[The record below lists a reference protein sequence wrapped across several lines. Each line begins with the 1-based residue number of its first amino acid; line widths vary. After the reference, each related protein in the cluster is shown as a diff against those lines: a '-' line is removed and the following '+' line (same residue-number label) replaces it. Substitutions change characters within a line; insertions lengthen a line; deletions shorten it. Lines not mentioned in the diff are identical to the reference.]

1 MDVFNLCAKISL
13 DANEYE
19 QGLAKSKKGLSSFMD
34 VFTGTVLG
42 NAVSDGLRN
51 VANGFVEI
59 GKKATSTALAIG
71 KASLDSYGDYE
82 QLVGGVETLYSE
94 TQLSLEDFAKAAGK
108 TTDEV
113 LMEWS
118 DLTAGSRKV
127 WNDAANAYKNV
138 GMSMNEYMDTAT
150 SFAAALVSS
159 LGGDTKKAAD
169 MANIAITDMADNA
182 NKMGTNMQSIQD
194 AYNGF
199 AKQNYTM
206 LDNLNIFGGAVA

>member
-13 DANEYE
+13 DSNEYE
-19 QGLAKSKKGLSSFMD
+19 QGLAKSKKGLLSFMD
-34 VFTGTVLG
+34 VFSGTVLG
-42 NAVSDGLRN
+42 NVVSDGLRN

-59 GKKATSTALAIG
+59 EKKATSTALAIG

-82 QLVGGVETLYSE
+82 QLVGGVETLYKDS
-94 TQLSLEDFAKAAGK
+94 AGIIESYVK
-108 TTDEV
+108 D
-113 LMEWS
+113 
-118 DLTAGSRKV
+118 
-127 WNDAANAYKNV
+127 AYKNV
-138 GMSMNEYMDTAT
+138 GLSANEYMETST

-199 AKQNYTM
+199 AKQNYTIN
-206 LDNLNIFGGAVA
+206 NLMSAA

>member
-13 DANEYE
+13 DSNEYE
-19 QGLAKSKKGLSSFMD
+19 QGLEKSKKGLSSFMD
-34 VFTGTVLG
+34 VFSGTVLG
-42 NAVSDGLRN
+42 NVVSDGLRN

-59 GKKATSTALAIG
+59 EKKATSTALAIG

-118 DLTAGSRKV
+118 DLTAGQRKV
-127 WNDAANAYKNV
+127 WNDAADAYKTV

-199 AKQNYTM
+199 AKQNYTIELM
-206 LDNLNIFGGAVA
+206 SAA